1 MENKAQAS
9 SDALSEQKKKYI
21 YVEPSAEHK
30 YTLIFLHGLGD
41 SAKGLE
47 KYFGIKGSPLKI
59 SNMRIVL
66 PTAPRC
72 NVTLN
77 KMQMNSWYDIL
88 ENKSAMD
95 RLARLKEGKF
105 DEVQNDI
112 WNRYNQ
118 EDIVKSSDVLL
129 SLIEE
134 EKKLFKDN
142 SASKILIGGMN

>member
-1 MENKAQAS
+1 MENKVVQGS
-9 SDALSEQKKKYI
+9 GDALSEQKKKYI
-21 YVEPSAEHK
+21 YVEPTGEHK

-77 KMQMNSWYDIL
+77 KMQMNSWYDIF
-88 ENKSAMD
+88 ENTSAMD
-95 RLARLKEGKF
+95 RIALLKEGKE
-105 DEVQNDI
+105 DDVQKDI
-112 WNRYNQ
+112 WQRYN
-118 EDIVKSSDVLL
+118 
-129 SLIEE
+129 
-134 EKKLFKDN
+134 
-142 SASKILIGGMN
+142 